1 MAKISVVVPVF
12 NEAGS
17 LAELWS
23 EIDAVAQKN
32 ELDLEVIFVD
42 DGSSDESWKVIS
54 ELAGSE
60 KRVRAVRFRRN
71 FGKAAALRAGIEQ
84 SVGDLIVTMDADLQ
98 DDPEGIPEMIKKLG
112 DDYDLISGWKKVRH
126 DPIGKTLPSKLFN
139 KMVSWMTGVHLHDH
153 NCGFKIYRR
162 EIFEEVKLYGEMH
175 RFVPVLASARGY
187 RVGEMVVNHRARQ
200 HGVSKY
206 GWSRLPK
213 GFLDLLTVSFLT
225 GFNQRPQHVL
235 GSIGLASFALGLAGM
250 FCMAVYWVLR
260 MTMFESWTPLHQRPV
275 VIYSLGAL
283 IVGVQLLCMGFLA
296 ELFIA
301 RGMQKKEP
309 YSIRTQIPAEDR
321 PVAGSVSEARENQ
334 NETDEDSQSKVV

>member
-1 MAKISVVVPVF
+1 MARISVIVPVF
-12 NEAGS
+12 NESGS
-17 LAELWS
+17 LAELWN
-23 EIDAVAQKN
+23 EIAEVASGN

-42 DGSSDESWKVIS
+42 DGSTDDSWKVMS
-54 ELAGSE
+54 RLAESE
-60 KRVRAVRFRRN
+60 KRVRAIRFRRN

-98 DDPEGIPEMIKKLG
+98 DDPAGIPAMIEKLG
-112 DDYDLISGWKKVRH
+112 DEYDLISGWKKVRH
-126 DPIGKTLPSKLFN
+126 DPVGKTLPSWMFN
-139 KMVSWMTGVHLHDH
+139 KLVSWMTGVHLHDH

-162 EIFEEVKLYGEMH
+162 EIFDEVKLYGEMH

-187 RVGEMVVNHRARQ
+187 RVGELVVNHRARQ

-235 GSIGLASFALGLAGM
+235 GSIGLASFALGTLGM
-250 FCMAVYWVLR
+250 FCRAVYWVLR
-260 MTMFESWTPLHQRPV
+260 MTMFESWTPLHQRPI

-296 ELFIA
+296 ELITA

-309 YSIRTQIPAEDR
+309 YSIRTQIPAEDW
-321 PVAGSVSEARENQ
+321 PVAGSVAEAREIQDGN
-334 NETDEDSQSKVV
+334 DEDTQSRVS